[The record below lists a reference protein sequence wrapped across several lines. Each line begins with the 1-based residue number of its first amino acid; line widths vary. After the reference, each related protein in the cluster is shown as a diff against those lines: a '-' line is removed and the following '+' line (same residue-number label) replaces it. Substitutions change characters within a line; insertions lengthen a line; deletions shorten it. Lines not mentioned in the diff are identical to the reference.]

1 MMRKSKVTETNSSDD
16 VVYSIDSDLSDIDMD
31 NNVERDIPNIQQQ
44 ESWSGKKLT
53 SNMPYYEGESEL
65 SNDFESKIPRNPS
78 SRLVELDLVKDVPA
92 GSSKENR
99 CKVDSTAPQIINQY
113 NKFMGRIDTMDTLVA
128 LHPISFKIETM
139 IIMNSHRRDSNSY
152 NSTSHRSIRLFH
164 FKSKIAKFLFKK
176 TKHSPSRTSFAD
188 GSHRDEEN
196 QPPPKKLCDAESRV
210 AKAI

>member
-78 SRLVELDLVKDVPA
+78 SRLAELDLVKDVPA
-92 GSSKENR
+92 GSSMFMDNYLASCKLIKTLAQPGYGVTCTVRSNR
-99 CKVDSTAPQIINQY
+99 LQKCPISTEKQFGKKKRGYYEYFISNDNTCIVVGCKDST
-113 NKFMGRIDTMDTLVA
+113 RA
-128 LHPISFKIETM
+128 LLG
-139 IIMNSHRRDSNSY
+139 SNHIGVQ
-152 NSTSHRSIRLFH
+152 TEI
-164 FKSKIAKFLFKK
+164 
-176 TKHSPSRTSFAD
+176 
-188 GSHRDEEN
+188 
-196 QPPPKKLCDAESRV
+196 KL
-210 AKAI
+210 